1 MQIRIFLHFI
11 LWSLV
16 FLQGSI
22 QVLSIPSVVYKV
34 GIPITVILLLSI
46 TAPKKIKR
54 MPYLGHI
61 FLIFILS
68 LFSFVINSISFFNF
82 IYFILYVTLP
92 YFYFVVALNEPNEK
106 VIKQIKK
113 IITFYVLLQIPVV
126 IYSFVLYGQF
136 EGNAGTLTNSAG
148 SVSVIFPSIVT
159 AYVFSLYII
168 NKKVKYLIIILGF
181 FLYGIIGEKR
191 AVAIFLPIVIFL
203 VYMLPFIKQ
212 RIYFNKKIVKVVL
225 TVLVLSGFIFYWAIR
240 LNPTLNKEGKIGG
253 TFDYEYFVN
262 YTEEYNRIGRDDRFS
277 EMQRSEG
284 FIHFFS
290 YMLNNSKIHI
300 IFGEGAGKLISSRYS
315 KITDANLM
323 LTHYNVRYGGRM
335 GVIWMLL
342 QIGFLGVAIYL
353 SLFISYFKY
362 VWKKRKFT
370 SNDLTFLVLTVI
382 FFLDTF
388 FYSSVF
394 IRYFYIN

>member
-126 IYSFVLYGQF
+126 IYSFVLY
-136 EGNAGTLTNSAG
+136 
-148 SVSVIFPSIVT
+148 IC
-159 AYVFSLYII
+159 
-168 NKKVKYLIIILGF
+168 
-181 FLYGIIGEKR
+181 
-191 AVAIFLPIVIFL
+191 
-203 VYMLPFIKQ
+203 
-212 RIYFNKKIVKVVL
+212 VL
-225 TVLVLSGFIFYWAIR
+225 
-240 LNPTLNKEGKIGG
+240 
-253 TFDYEYFVN
+253 
-262 YTEEYNRIGRDDRFS
+262 
-277 EMQRSEG
+277 
-284 FIHFFS
+284 
-290 YMLNNSKIHI
+290 
-300 IFGEGAGKLISSRYS
+300 
-315 KITDANLM
+315 
-323 LTHYNVRYGGRM
+323 
-335 GVIWMLL
+335 
-342 QIGFLGVAIYL
+342 
-353 SLFISYFKY
+353 
-362 VWKKRKFT
+362 
-370 SNDLTFLVLTVI
+370 
-382 FFLDTF
+382 
-388 FYSSVF
+388 
-394 IRYFYIN
+394 